1 MGNNNLKT
9 TNDILVKV
17 DQNNLIYIDPNSVVS
32 NGLAVPRSVEPE
44 NLVMYVNLEAD
55 LVPRTTLIANDTE
68 SVLLSIAKGTLNFM
82 KNANGTD
89 FDTKWTDAYTDVQ
102 ERSSSSTSSKTD
114 PTANTFIQHD
124 SSGQN
129 FGIESISIQV
139 AGANFVPKVVI
150 KFIDARGKTLFD
162 SPADSPYAAF
172 FHLPWPIFYLTVK
185 GYYGKAIRYRLH
197 MIKFNSRYNPSGGNF
212 EVETTFIG
220 STYAYLADIPLEAV
234 LNAPYF
240 YISENA
246 NDTKFNEQTGYYDVT
261 VSKSTKGYRVLKSVY
276 QEYINKGLLPKDFP
290 VKTLREIIIIAGRL
304 NKILE
309 REIFDKTVNPKVLSG
324 VKDYEEQIQNFAGMI
339 EGWRREYLGPLPDYF
354 TTQEKRPGT
363 NEYVRWYKM
372 IDKNKDTLINIT
384 GRTIT
389 ATLEFKINNYI
400 DFLENNQTF
409 GVKRNNDL
417 IKKDGIQI
425 KVISVNALKTI
436 SNFYARKDGT
446 YGINVDGIFDIITA
460 IETDFVQQRN
470 KLETDIEEKMNDV
483 VRNKD
488 LGIGFEPTIR
498 NIVGVLLANAE
509 TFIRLMKDVHKK
521 AFDQSSARKKVLENI
536 ATDII
541 GEAIYPWPEIKSN
554 HSGGKELVLVYPGG
568 KEMGDKLQTSNTTL
582 WPEVDF
588 VENFYEV
595 ATKKADNL
603 TTKEG
608 NPENINYIFG
618 TGINMSKKDIA
629 VLTNISNYLP
639 YGDKSPSSIL
649 YEIYERAKYTTALN
663 PFSNDVMVELA
674 DVEFGNLQNQISEDI
689 DIVDILKSYV
699 TNYDNL
705 LYYMGAFSTFE
716 RYPYYQDQLPTVPY
730 IQDVI
735 AQDYSVNKYQQNFDK
750 PTNEDL
756 HPKLSRFLSNYKP
769 ESYRTKIYPFNSI
782 TYLGYLGQEAFT
794 ENNLHVNMLLTVSA
808 PADFIASPKNPEMWV
823 KEGYISNLFNNTIK
837 IGDQYKHILNTPY
850 FHKQLYDEF
859 TSPQST
865 GKYVGSAYILL
876 NSLPFKDLDD
886 KISYGGGVTETDTLI
901 STLFREIGSSH
912 YVPYHLMLKWGSIY
926 HRYKKYINDGV
937 DIINNVTIPI
947 NGDVFFDN
955 TLGRIYTGGT
965 SLNKEIDRNDQND
978 VGFHPFYDT
987 VFHQIVND
995 YAFFDFVSGPTGYSQ
1010 TISSGI
1016 TKIDYGEPNGGTAWT
1031 TFIDESKF
1039 TTTDKRYTL
1048 LPSNG
1053 YNDIDASSFVDAEQ
1067 ENFRILWNIGTTYSP
1082 NYVDYS
1088 GYVFPSSYEYFKLT
1102 GGTYSLST
1110 NYRKVIDLIAT
1121 FKSDILDVFEQAF
1134 LDFASGKY
1142 NEEIPYKPYDVKYSK
1157 FQDLLKDIVSVAK
1170 DDTDPTDIKGL
1181 LVRVKEKQ
1189 SVSLDDITFNM
1200 LSTDSLIRISLAN
1213 PREIDN
1219 YLLGQFTSTG
1229 FTINEF
1235 DSSQIIDNTD
1245 NVKLY
1250 LGEDIDG
1257 YYQDFFSVN
1266 NIELSEENI
1275 KQFRPLIYMYAGLRS
1290 DAQTP
1295 TKESFTTYIKDNIT
1309 SPSSVKIDSIS
1320 VSGPDKRLEL
1330 FLDQLIVRIQKD
1342 LKSEKVQNISKKRGY
1357 SDDILKLEIYDLFKS
1372 FNDKWTSGNSIGQK
1386 TLMEEFLFL
1395 DKANRDIGSSVYI
1408 DMEKLTRLT
1417 AKGNEKINL
1426 FSALSLLVQDTGF
1439 DIRALPAYVNFYG
1452 TNFSNTKKIIPS
1464 KTVAENMF
1472 GTFLEIDYVD
1482 SSPKVIL
1489 QYIGPTS
1496 KHLELSDID
1505 FNKKN
1510 KYKNDGFNIGDVNN
1524 NPIIIASDVFT
1535 RMDFAK
1541 SNKVVAFEVSFGDQN
1556 QSIFKGVELDQTSIK
1571 NTSESFIVLDR
1582 LGRSESGSSTAQIDV
1597 GLFDI
1602 YRSSSYQCTVTCMG
1616 DVMIQPTMYFYL
1628 KNIPLFRGSYWIT
1641 EVTHTIRTTGIETS
1655 FKGSRIPLQSLPNPT
1670 DSFLASYRS
1679 LFDRMVKRA
1688 DVKVKEM
1695 QLTGDTA
1702 NDKTITSNGASF
1714 TYNMGGIKINEEKNT
1729 DIAGVT
1735 EYGIPYNGYD
1745 GEKYIQK
1752 VTYHNDAVE
1761 WLRAVAVQM
1770 GTSKYPID
1778 SGTTMNILTQLT
1790 NASIDNPHPIIW
1802 NDIKNLS
1809 DSQDFYVT
1817 KFNLGRINPDY
1828 LINHFHKTIFLNP
1841 NTKIQKSEI
1850 ITTNMNN
1857 SSNRYEGP
1865 VSVGPGISSEI
1876 LQTIPGKPAGVGIG
1890 LSKSLMQ
1897 KLGLL
1902 DGQVVYFKL
1911 SE

>member
-9 TNDILVKV
+9 ANDILVKV

-55 LVPRTTLIANDTE
+55 LVPRTTLISNNAENT
-68 SVLLSIAKGTLNFM
+68 LLSIAKGTLNFM
-82 KNANGTD
+82 KNPNGRD
-89 FDTKWTDAYTDVQ
+89 FDTKWTDAYTDVR
-102 ERSSSSTSSKTD
+102 EKSSSSTSSKTD
-114 PTANTFIQHD
+114 PTDKTFIQND
-124 SSGQN
+124 TSGQS
-129 FGIESISIQV
+129 FGIDSITIQV

-150 KFIDARGKTLFD
+150 KFIDVRGKTLFD
-162 SPADSPYAAF
+162 SPANSPYAAF

-185 GYYGKAIRYRLH
+185 GYYGKAIKYRLH
-197 MIKFNSRYNPSGGNF
+197 KIKFNSRYNPSGGNF

-240 YISENA
+240 YISENV
-246 NDTKFNEQTGYYDVT
+246 NTTEFNEQTGYYNVT

-309 REIFDKTVNPKVLSG
+309 REIFEKTINPKVLAG
-324 VKDYEEQIQNFAGMI
+324 VKDYEEQIQNFAIMI

-363 NEYVRWYKM
+363 DEYIRWYKM
-372 IDKNKDTLINIT
+372 TDKNKDTLINIT

-400 DFLENNQTF
+400 DYLEKNQTF
-409 GVKRNNDL
+409 GVKRDNSL
-417 IKKDGIQI
+417 IIEDGIQI

-436 SNFYARKDGT
+436 SNFYRFDKGS
-446 YGINVDGIFDIITA
+446 YGIDIDGILDIIVA

-470 KLETDIEEKMNDV
+470 KLETDIEEKMNEV

-509 TFIRLMKDVHKK
+509 TYIRLMKDVHKK
-521 AFDQSSARKKVLENI
+521 AFDQAPARKELLKSVS
-536 ATDII
+536 TDSI
-541 GEAIYPWPEIKSN
+541 GDAIYPWPEIKAN
-554 HSGGKELVLVYPGG
+554 NSGGKELVLVYPGG
-568 KEMGDKLQTSNTTL
+568 KEMGDKLQASNTTL

-618 TGINMSKKDIA
+618 TGINMSKKDIG
-629 VLTNISNYLP
+629 VLTNISGYLP

-674 DVEFGNLQNQISEDI
+674 DVEFDNLQNQIGEDI
-689 DIVDILKSYV
+689 DVVDILKSYV
-699 TNYDNL
+699 TNYGNL

-730 IQDVI
+730 IKDVI
-735 AQDYSVNKYQQNFDK
+735 AQDYSINKYQRNTEK
-750 PTNEDL
+750 PTNENL
-756 HPKLSRFLSNYKP
+756 YPKLSAFLLNYKP
-769 ESYRTKIYPFNSI
+769 ESYRTKIYPFNST
-782 TYLGYLGQEAFT
+782 TYLSYTNNSFNIKDLYLNGI
-794 ENNLHVNMLLTVSA
+794 LKVNA
-808 PADFIASPKNPEMWV
+808 PEDFISSSMNAYMWV
-823 KEGYISNLFNNTIK
+823 KDEYRYNLFNNVIK

-850 FHKQLYDEF
+850 FHKQLYNDF
-859 TSPQST
+859 TGLQSQ
-865 GKYVGSAYILL
+865 GKYVGSSYLFL

-886 KISYGGGVTETDTLI
+886 LTSFGYAGPVQNDTLV
-901 STLFREIGSSH
+901 STIFREIGASH
-912 YVPYHLMLKWGSIY
+912 YIPYHLMLKWGSIY
-926 HRYKKYINDGV
+926 HRYKRYINDSV
-937 DIINNVTIPI
+937 DIINNITNPI
-947 NGDVFFDN
+947 DGDLYFDN
-955 TLGRIYTGGT
+955 DLNRVYTGSTDPGVDT
-965 SLNKEIDRNDQND
+965 IDRSNLND
-978 VGFHPFYDT
+978 VGIHPFYDT
-987 VFHQIVND
+987 VFHQIANG
-995 YAFFDFVSGPTGYSQ
+995 YAFFDFISGPTGYSQ
-1010 TISSGI
+1010 TISSNI
-1016 TKIDYGEPNGGTAWT
+1016 TKIYYQVASGGYAWS

-1039 TTTDKRYTL
+1039 TTTDNRYTL
-1048 LPSNG
+1048 LPCNG
-1053 YNDIDASSFVDAEQ
+1053 YNSINVSDFAEAEQ
-1067 ENFRILWNIGTTYSP
+1067 ENFRILWNVGTEYSLG
-1082 NYVDYS
+1082 YVYYS
-1088 GYVFPSSYEYFKLT
+1088 GYTFPTSDEYFKLT
-1102 GGTYSLST
+1102 NSTYSLST

-1121 FKSDILDVFEQAF
+1121 FKPDILDVFEQAF
-1134 LDFASGKY
+1134 LDFASERL

-1157 FQDLLKDIVSVAK
+1157 FQDILRDIVSVAK
-1170 DDTDPTDIKGL
+1170 DNTDPTDINGL
-1181 LVRVKEKQ
+1181 LTKIKEKQ
-1189 SVSLDDITFNM
+1189 SANLSSITSNI
-1200 LSTDSLIRISLAN
+1200 LSTDSLVRISLAN
-1213 PREIDN
+1213 PREVDN
-1219 YLLGQFTSTG
+1219 YILDQFTSTG
-1229 FTINEF
+1229 STISEF
-1235 DSSQIIDNTD
+1235 NSSQIAGNTD
-1245 NVKLY
+1245 NIKLY
-1250 LGEDIDG
+1250 LGEDLDG
-1257 YYQDFFSVN
+1257 YYQDFFLTN
-1266 NIELSEENI
+1266 NIELSEENV
-1275 KQFRPLIYMYAGLRS
+1275 KQFRPLIYMYAGLRANGDS
-1290 DAQTP
+1290 P
-1295 TKESFTTYIKDNIT
+1295 TKERFVSYIKDNIT
-1309 SPSSVKIDSIS
+1309 LPSPTKIDSMS
-1320 VSGPDKRLEL
+1320 VSGPDKRLKL
-1330 FLDQLIVRIQKD
+1330 FLDQLIHRIQID
-1342 LKSEKVQNISKKRGY
+1342 LKSEKVAAVNKKRGY
-1357 SDDILKLEIYDLFKS
+1357 SDDIIKLEIYNLFKS

-1408 DMEKLTRLT
+1408 DMEKLMRLT

-1426 FSALSLLVQDTGF
+1426 FSAVSLLVQDTGF

-1452 TNFSNTKKIIPS
+1452 TNYSNTKKVMPS

-1472 GTFLEIDYVD
+1472 GAFLDIDYVD
-1482 SSPKVIL
+1482 SSPKIIL

-1496 KHLELSDID
+1496 KHLELSDIN
-1505 FNKKN
+1505 FKY

-1535 RMDFAK
+1535 RMDFSK

-1556 QSIFKGVELDQTSIK
+1556 QSIFKGVELDQSSIK

-1602 YRSSSYQCTVTCMG
+1602 YRQSSYQCQVSAMG
-1616 DVMIQPTMYFYL
+1616 NVMIQPTMYFYL
-1628 KNIPLFRGSYWIT
+1628 KNIPLFKGSYWIT
-1641 EVTHTIRTTGIETS
+1641 EVTHTIRTTGIDTS

-1695 QLTGDTA
+1695 QLTGNTGTEE
-1702 NDKTITSNGASF
+1702 TISSDAGAF
-1714 TYNMGGIKINEEKNT
+1714 TYDMGDKSKAPSGEKHIKE
-1729 DIAGVT
+1729 AGVT
-1735 EYGIPYNGYD
+1735 EYGIPYNGFD

-1752 VTYHNDAVE
+1752 ISHHNDNVQ
-1761 WLRAVAVQM
+1761 WLRAIAVLM
-1770 GTSKYPID
+1770 DGTKYPID
-1778 SGTTMNILTQLT
+1778 TGTTMNILSNLT
-1790 NASIDNPHPIIW
+1790 PASIDNPHPIIW
-1802 NDIKNLS
+1802 NDIKDLS
-1809 DSQDFYVT
+1809 KSQDFYVT
-1817 KFNLGRINPDY
+1817 KFNLGRITPDY
-1828 LINHFHKTIFLNP
+1828 LINHFHKTIFINP
-1841 NTKIQKSEI
+1841 NTKIEKSEI
-1850 ITTNMNN
+1850 ITTNMSN
-1857 SSNRYEGP
+1857 SGNRYNGP
-1865 VSVGPGISSEI
+1865 ISVGPGIS
-1876 LQTIPGKPAGVGIG
+1876 GVGVG
-1890 LSKSLMQ
+1890 LSKSLML
-1897 KLGLL
+1897 KLKLN
-1902 DGQVVYFKL
+1902 DGDVVYFKL
-1911 SE
+1911 TE